1 MYSISCYI
9 DKVIVKENGIE
20 SITIKPTG
28 RSRIENENSHCLGF
42 DCESK
47 DDKNHKV
54 SWFPLEVSV
63 SEKLRDVILNA
74 RIYGK
79 EVELKFEKPT
89 RHKKASVKAITI

>member
-9 DKVIVKENGIE
+9 DKVIVGKDGIK

-28 RSRIENENSHCLGF
+28 LIRVEGDDKRCLGF

-47 DDKNHKV
+47 DDKKHKV
-54 SWFPLEVSV
+54 SWFPLEVPV
-63 SEKLRDVILNA
+63 SEKLHDVILKA

-89 RHKKASVKAITI
+89 KQRKSSVKEIVI